1 MGLYVLLHTVIS
13 IIIVSLRSSKYFFPK
28 GIKGENRKI
37 LKKLIFDTVLA
48 VSMHY
53 I

>member
-1 MGLYVLLHTVIS
+1 MLLHNVIS
-13 IIIVSLRSSKYFFPK
+13 IIIVSLRSSKYFFPE

-48 VSMHY
+48 VSMNY